1 MSLRSKML
9 AMGAIPVAVL
19 VAAVFFAMS
28 AQREAARTSAEV
40 DRTNAVSQALADIQD
55 DLSVAEGGVRG
66 YLLTGREG
74 FQEDYQEAIVLLRKD
89 LAELTP
95 LVSDPLERRR
105 LERLQELTEERV
117 ATLKAVERLAG
128 ARTPIEQRRLD
139 TWLLHGQTI
148 SQALRGL
155 TEQMEVTAG
164 EVTAERIA
172 VRDATFER
180 SFLVQVLALP
190 AVTLVAMFLMMT
202 FTAGIVRRVGLIR
215 NNARRLE
222 QGTPL
227 QEPDASGDELGAL
240 SRALVR
246 TGTHLAE
253 LQEELRHLATV
264 DQLTGLVNRRGFHA
278 LAGHQLL
285 VAARTRSAVALLFI
299 DTDGLK
305 HVNDR
310 LGHSVGDA
318 LLVEAAEIIKET
330 IRTSDLAGRLGGDEF
345 CVLLIGEPDL
355 DAERVVRRMRD
366 TEAAHNAQPGRQ
378 YRISLSIGVSA
389 LPPGRSVTL
398 EELMDAADERMYQDK
413 RERNGRASSGAR
425 IEARPAL

>member
-1 MSLRSKML
+1 VSLRSKML
-9 AMGAIPVAVL
+9 TMAAIPVAVL

-28 AQREAARTSAEV
+28 AQREAARTNAEV
-40 DRTNAVSQALADIQD
+40 DRTNAVGQALDEIQD

-66 YLLTGREG
+66 FLLTSREG
-74 FQEDYQEAIVLLRKD
+74 FQEDYQEAIVALRSD

-95 LVSDPLERRR
+95 LVDDPLQRKR
-105 LERLQELTEERV
+105 LERLQELTQERV

-128 ARTPIEQRRLD
+128 ARTPVEQRRLD
-139 TWLLHGQTI
+139 TWLLHDQTI
-148 SQALRGL
+148 SDALRGL
-155 TEQMEVTAG
+155 TEQMEVTAA
-164 EVTAERIA
+164 EVTAERVA

-190 AVTLVAMFLMMT
+190 GVTLVAMFLMIT

-227 QEPDASGDELGAL
+227 QEPDASRDELGSL

-246 TGTHLAE
+246 TGTHVAE

-264 DQLTGLVNRRGFHA
+264 DQLTGLANRRGFFA
-278 LAGHQLL
+278 MAGHQLL

-318 LLVEAAEIIKET
+318 LLVEAAEIIGET
-330 IRTSDLAGRLGGDEF
+330 IRVSDLAGRLGGDEF
-345 CVLLIGEPDL
+345 CVLLIGDPDL
-355 DAERVVRRMRD
+355 DAERVVQRMRD
-366 TEAAHNAQPGRQ
+366 TEAAHNTQPGRQ
-378 YRISLSIGVSA
+378 YRVSLSIGVSA

-413 RERNGRASSGAR
+413 RDRNGRVQAAQ
-425 IEARPAL
+425 A

>member
-1 MSLRSKML
+1 VSLRSKML
-9 AMGAIPVAVL
+9 TMAVIPVAVL
-19 VAAVFFAMS
+19 VAAAFFAMS
-28 AQREAARTSAEV
+28 AQREAARTNAEV
-40 DRTNAVSQALADIQD
+40 DRTNAVGQALDEIQD

-66 YLLTGREG
+66 FLLTSREG
-74 FQEDYQEAIVLLRKD
+74 FQEDYQEAIVALRSD
-89 LAELTP
+89 LVELTP
-95 LVSDPLERRR
+95 LVDDPLQRKR
-105 LERLQELTEERV
+105 LERLQELTQERV

-128 ARTPIEQRRLD
+128 ARTPVEQRRLD
-139 TWLLHGQTI
+139 TWLLHDQTI
-148 SQALRGL
+148 SDALRGL
-155 TEQMEVTAG
+155 TEQMEVTAA
-164 EVTAERIA
+164 EVTAERVA

-190 AVTLVAMFLMMT
+190 GVTLVAMFLMIT

-227 QEPDASGDELGAL
+227 QEPDASRDELGSL

-246 TGTHLAE
+246 TGTHVAE

-264 DQLTGLVNRRGFHA
+264 DQLTGLANRRGFFA
-278 LAGHQLL
+278 MAGHQLL

-318 LLVEAAEIIKET
+318 LLVEAAEIIGET
-330 IRTSDLAGRLGGDEF
+330 IRVSDLAGRLGGDEF
-345 CVLLIGEPDL
+345 CVLLIGDPDL
-355 DAERVVRRMRD
+355 DAERVVQRMRD
-366 TEAAHNAQPGRQ
+366 TEAAHNTQPGRQ
-378 YRISLSIGVSA
+378 YRVSLSIGVSA

-413 RERNGRASSGAR
+413 RDRNGRVQAAQ
-425 IEARPAL
+425 A